1 MYLFTRSKFKENIYT
16 LFEYEYEL
24 HDCGINVTCIYT
36 LYASSLSYEFQ

>member
-1 MYLFTRSKFKENIYT
+1 MYLITRSKFKENIYT
-16 LFEYEYEL
+16 LFEYEL